1 MHPRVLLFTTLF
13 AGSLAAQQP
22 QTTAPPDQDTSLA
35 ARLERAERL
44 LELLRE
50 QVSQQAKARV
60 EPRSGNHIELSGLVL
75 VNGFFNNARVN
86 NSDVPQVV
94 LPPDPALT
102 LPVSHGGATARQSQ
116 IALTAV
122 VPELSGGS
130 FHGELDV
137 DFFGGQQ
144 PSAGG
149 RTWPLVRLRR
159 LRAQIQWPHGWVMF
173 GQEAPPIA
181 EINPSSLAQIGLVGF
196 ARSGNLWLWLPQV
209 RAGAEVGTT
218 VKIGIE
224 GSALAPAAGDPQ
236 GVGVLFTQPDRA
248 ERTGRPNLEG
258 RLRIRWDEAESS
270 GEISLGGHY
279 GWLTKTADTLI
290 ASRAVA
296 ASCSPARRWPAL
308 AEEGSG
314 RTWAWGSSRCGPRAD
329 GPSSTSGRIP
339 LWRWAA
345 ATGST
350 IRTTPIWIPRPR
362 CYGTSRGKVISSG
375 DRRRWSWAW
384 SSGGSKQRTG
394 QRSAPCSRITSTS
407 PPDSSFDP
415 TGQASTVFGTATA
428 RESLADLGGS
438 RYLSLQNRLMSPP
451 PA

>member
-13 AGSLAAQQP
+13 TGSLAAQPP
-22 QTTAPPDQDTSLA
+22 QTTAPPDQDTSLV

-122 VPELSGGS
+122 VPALAGGS
-130 FHGELDV
+130 FRGELDV

-144 PSAGG
+144 PSPGG

-159 LRAQIQWPHGWVMF
+159 FRAEVEWPHGWVMF

-224 GSALAPAAGDPQ
+224 GAALAPAAGDPQ

-248 ERTGRPNLEG
+248 ERSRRPHLEG
-258 RLRIRWDEAESS
+258 RLRIRWDEPESS

-279 GWLTKTADTLI
+279 GWLAKTVDTLV
-290 ASRAVA
+290 ASRAAAASARFTATRYLELRGEVFAGQALAGLGGGGIGQNLGVGVVPVRSKGGWAQLNVRPHPAVEVGGGYGLDDPDDADLDPATALLRNLSWEGHFQWRPAPLVLGVEFRRIETTYGPAVGTLFAHHVNVA
-296 ASCSPARRWPAL
+296 AGF
-308 AEEGSG
+308 E
-314 RTWAWGSSRCGPRAD
+314 
-329 GPSSTSGRIP
+329 
-339 LWRWAA
+339 
-345 ATGST
+345 
-350 IRTTPIWIPRPR
+350 
-362 CYGTSRGKVISSG
+362 
-375 DRRRWSWAW
+375 
-384 SSGGSKQRTG
+384 
-394 QRSAPCSRITSTS
+394 
-407 PPDSSFDP
+407 F
-415 TGQASTVFGTATA
+415 
-428 RESLADLGGS
+428 
-438 RYLSLQNRLMSPP
+438 
-451 PA
+451 